1 MIRRFFT
8 DGVVWLA
15 AFWLILFHAVLGLY
29 NAEPAAP
36 APIVVE
42 AGQP

>member
-8 DGVVWLA
+8 DGPAWLV

-29 NAEPAAP
+29 TAEPTAP

-42 AGQP
+42 QVR

>member
-8 DGVVWLA
+8 DGPAWLV

-29 NAEPAAP
+29 SSEPAAP
-36 APIVVE
+36 APITVE
-42 AGQP
+42 AVQP

>member
-8 DGVVWLA
+8 DGPAWLV
-15 AFWLILFHAVLGLY
+15 AFWLILGYAVLGLY
-29 NAEPAAP
+29 SAEPTTP

-42 AGQP
+42 AVQP